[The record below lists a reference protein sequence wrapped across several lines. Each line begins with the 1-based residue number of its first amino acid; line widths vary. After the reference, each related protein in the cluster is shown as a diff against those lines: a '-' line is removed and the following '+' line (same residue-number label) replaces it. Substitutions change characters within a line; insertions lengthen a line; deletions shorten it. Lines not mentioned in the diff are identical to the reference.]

1 MPRYPECKVP
11 IIYLSS
17 HQCTDTEYLQLKFDL
32 NISFINKKRNVKK
45 DVATHM
51 ESLAYTASKNVKN
64 IQLENFHEFFILIH
78 FQIMF
83 LTLKILHIKT

>member
-17 HQCTDTEYLQLKFDL
+17 HQFTDTEYLQLKFDL

-64 IQLENFHEFFILIH
+64 I
-78 FQIMF
+78 
-83 LTLKILHIKT
+83 